1 VASGKTVASG
11 EAIASC
17 TLIVTA
23 ANEFARHIHD
33 RMPALLGHHDFEL
46 GQGDSKCSKK
56 VSPEIPPARQ
66 RARQLAAAGC
76 CRSK

>member
-11 EAIASC
+11 EAIASCC

-33 RMPALLGHHDFEL
+33 RMPVLLGHHDFEL
-46 GQGDSKCSKK
+46 G
-56 VSPEIPPARQ
+56 
-66 RARQLAAAGC
+66 
-76 CRSK
+76 

>member
-1 VASGKTVASG
+1 VASDKTVASG

-33 RMPALLGHHDFEL
+33 RMPVLLGHHDFEL
-46 GQGDSKCSKK
+46 G
-56 VSPEIPPARQ
+56 
-66 RARQLAAAGC
+66 
-76 CRSK
+76 